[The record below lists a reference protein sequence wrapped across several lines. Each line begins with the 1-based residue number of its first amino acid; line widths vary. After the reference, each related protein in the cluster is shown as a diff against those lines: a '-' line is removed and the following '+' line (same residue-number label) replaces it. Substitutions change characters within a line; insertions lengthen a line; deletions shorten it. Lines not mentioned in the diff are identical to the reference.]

1 MRTERL
7 ARALR
12 RSGTTTIDDAVDV
25 VADTGG
31 DGEVGGGMVSEVC
44 YFVAGG
50 CWWWLL
56 VLFWVKQMSD
66 A

>member
-12 RSGTTTIDDAVDV
+12 RSGTTTIDDAVNV

-50 CWWWLL
+50 C
-56 VLFWVKQMSD
+56 
-66 A
+66 

>member
-25 VADTGG
+25 VDDTGG
-31 DGEVGGGMVSEVC
+31 DGEVGGGMVSE
-44 YFVAGG
+44 AIEGG
-50 CWWWLL
+50 E
-56 VLFWVKQMSD
+56 
-66 A
+66 